1 MTVKKAIQILDWW
14 IGHKKETM
22 ETLRKEWHYQTYEAA
37 TGVAKMLFEMDKID
51 ISNMEEIRK
60 ELVPNCTHPK
70 EDRDLDPETK
80 KPYCMACNLDL

>member
-22 ETLRKEWHYQTYEAA
+22 ETLRKEWHYQTYEEA
-37 TGVAKMLFEMDKID
+37 TGVAKLLFEMDKID

-70 EDRDLDPETK
+70 KMRDRDPSGQW
-80 KPYCMACNLDL
+80 YCMNCNLDL